1 MAESFELPVTYKGEQ
16 LIIPGILHLYG
27 FTQKIEVNVNGL
39 SVMYE
44 RDEERNWRAIVDPL
58 QLEKNQSVQTE
69 LLQAI
74 ADSIEEV
81 LKQ

>member
-1 MAESFELPVTYKGEQ
+1 MAESFELPVTYKGKQ
-16 LIIPGILHLYG
+16 LMIPGILHLYG
-27 FTQKIEVNVNGL
+27 FTQKIEVNINGL
-39 SVMYE
+39 SVLNE

-74 ADSIEEV
+74 ADSIGKI
-81 LKQ
+81 LS

>member
-1 MAESFELPVTYKGEQ
+1 M
-16 LIIPGILHLYG
+16 IPGMLHLYG
-27 FTQKIEVNVNGL
+27 FTQKIEVNINGL
-39 SVMYE
+39 TVMYE
-44 RDEERNWRAIVDPL
+44 RDEERNWRAIVDPS